1 MAHTNANVHRL
12 ALGQGNNDQGL
23 LAAAG
28 QQYMASIYGKL
39 KLSLAYYTGCPN
51 KFGICLI

>member
-12 ALGQGNNDQGL
+12 TLGQGNNDQGL

-51 KFGICLI
+51 KFGIC